1 MAKKFCIFDITMK
14 EIERKFTVKPSVLEV
29 LSFLAPKKI
38 QQGYLMDE
46 AGKTVRVRTK
56 GEKGYLTIKGKTTG
70 ITRAEFEYEIPLEHA
85 LELLTNFCAK
95 TLSKERYTL
104 TFKEKIWEIDVFH
117 GALEGLI
124 VAEIE
129 LEDEAEIFEKP
140 EWILDEVSYDP
151 RYYNSQLVNG
161 LKP

>member
-1 MAKKFCIFDITMK
+1 MK
-14 EIERKFTVKPSVLEV
+14 EIERKFTVKTTILEV

-56 GEKGYLTIKGKTTG
+56 GEKGYLTIKGKTEG
-70 ITRAEFEYEIPLEHA
+70 ITRPEFEYEIPFNEA
-85 LELLTNFCAK
+85 QELLDHFCKK
-95 TLSKERYTL
+95 TLSKDRYTL

-117 GALEGLI
+117 NELEGLI
-124 VAEIE
+124 IAEIE

-140 EWILDEVSYDP
+140 DWILAEVSYDA
-151 RYYNSQLVNG
+151 RYFNSNLVRG
-161 LKP
+161 IKP